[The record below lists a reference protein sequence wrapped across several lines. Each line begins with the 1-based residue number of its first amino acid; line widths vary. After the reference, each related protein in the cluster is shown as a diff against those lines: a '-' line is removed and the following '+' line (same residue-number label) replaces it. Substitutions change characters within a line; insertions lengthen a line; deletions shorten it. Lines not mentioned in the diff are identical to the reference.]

1 MNKDLRETLELNK
14 DKLITI
20 GIILLIFIA
29 IGFVYKVDNNRN
41 KSNQTVSANNSSI
54 TKQND
59 SKKNETLTPRQE
71 KLVALIN
78 SGKSYAEFT
87 EEEKS
92 IYKDLVDNWDILPQN
107 FRNKYQSL
115 KDTFEKKQ
123 NDYLNNQTKEQAA
136 KQSEQNK
143 QTYADLIK
151 EIETSYP
158 DMKVSGIDGEN
169 DKKFLNIH
177 MNLLHNLTATEEKAC
192 ELTVM
197 KETRMKEAGISSI
210 TIFVQDRNGKQ
221 QGLLMFD
228 LENGEYKPVLNT
240 LK

>member
-1 MNKDLRETLELNK
+1 MKKDLREKLEFNK
-14 DKLITI
+14 DKIIVGVFLIVVFC
-20 GIILLIFIA
+20 IIVFI
-29 IGFVYKVDNNRN
+29 YKVDNNRKN
-41 KSNQTVSANNSSI
+41 LSKNQISSNLV
-54 TKQND
+54 KEE

-71 KLVALIN
+71 KLVSLIN
-78 SGKSYAEFT
+78 SGKSYAVFT

-92 IYKDLVDNWDILPQN
+92 IYKDLVDNWSLLPQS
-107 FRNKYQSL
+107 FRNKFQSQ
-115 KDTFEKKQ
+115 KDEFEKKQ

-143 QTYADLIK
+143 QTYAYLVK
-151 EIETSYP
+151 EIENNYP
-158 DMKVSGIDGEN
+158 DMKVSAIDGED
-169 DKKFLNIH
+169 DKKFLIIY

-197 KETRMKEAGISSI
+197 KETTMKETGISNI

-221 QGLLMFD
+221 QGMLMFD
-228 LENGEYKPVLNT
+228 LKNGRYEPVVNT